1 MKSLFS
7 GLAFVTLLVVAPIQ
21 SANSQEAPDFM
32 KQTFPEKALKAAV
45 EEYNTVMDPKGA
57 LDGKAKQL
65 IALGVAA
72 QIPCQYCVY
81 AHTVWA
87 KKAGATDAEI
97 KEAIAAAAL
106 TREWSTVLN
115 GSAYDME
122 SFKKQI
128 NASVA
133 TQ

>member
-1 MKSLFS
+1 MKSIFS
-7 GLAFVTLLVVAPIQ
+7 GLAFATLLAFAPIQ
-21 SANSQEAPDFM
+21 SANTQEAPDWM
-32 KQTFPEKALKAAV
+32 KQTFPPNALKAAV
-45 EEYNTVMDPKGA
+45 EQMNAVMDKGA
-57 LDGKAKQL
+57 LDGKTKQL

-81 AHTVWA
+81 AHTAMA

-97 KEAIAAAAL
+97 KEAIAAAAV

-115 GSAYDME
+115 GTAYDMA

-128 NASVA
+128 DASLA